1 MICNIID
8 VMEMAGCDD
17 TLWHSIN
24 SEAEDVL
31 SSLIIKD
38 DRLKLN
44 VINNY
49 YYSIFFLCKI
59 ILKHL

>member
-49 YYSIFFLCKI
+49 SIFFLLCK

>member
-1 MICNIID
+1 
-8 VMEMAGCDD
+8 MEMAGCDD

>member
-1 MICNIID
+1 
-8 VMEMAGCDD
+8 MEMAGCDD
-17 TLWHSIN
+17 TLWHSK
-24 SEAEDVL
+24 DVL